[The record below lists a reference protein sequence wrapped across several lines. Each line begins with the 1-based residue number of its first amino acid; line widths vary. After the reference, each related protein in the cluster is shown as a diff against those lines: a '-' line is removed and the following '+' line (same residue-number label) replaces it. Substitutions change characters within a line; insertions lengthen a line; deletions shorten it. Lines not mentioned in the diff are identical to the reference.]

1 MAGAFSKELAVED
14 DQEQSQSEE
23 GSSRGA
29 ARVRLR
35 RRVALMVEHV
45 QAIDGLLRDLQTA
58 LESTDAGAVGP
69 PQLKAL
75 QDVSEILRECQQLSF
90 SNASEL
96 IREMEGHPAGPD
108 DGAQDRA

>member
-1 MAGAFSKELAVED
+1 MAGTFPKELAVET
-14 DQEQSQSEE
+14 DQEQLQFGE
-23 GSSRGA
+23 GGSRGA

-45 QAIDGLLRDLQTA
+45 QAIDSLLRDLQAA

-96 IREMEGHPAGPD
+96 IREMEGHPGGPD